1 MSEPDGRRGP
11 PEPADPTPDPFAA
24 RVAALVGA
32 ARVQLPGPATVRR
45 EVVPALSAAVGGV
58 PDGMAGA
65 VLAGVN
71 PAYGLY
77 AAMIGPLVGGLLAGS
92 QLMRV
97 TSTSASALAA
107 GEAIAPYGPDQRDG
121 ALFLLV
127 ALIGLVQLAAGLLRL
142 GRFTRFVSH
151 SVMVGFLTGIAV
163 LIVLG
168 QIGNFTGYAA
178 PGPGRF
184 MQAINTVRDL
194 ASVDLRSVAVGAL
207 ALLLMIVLPRT
218 PLRLF
223 AALIALIIPSALLLL
238 LGWDGVAVV
247 RDVGEIPRGLPTP
260 RLPDLGLLSLD
271 LLTLVFA
278 IAAVILVQGAGVAQ
292 SVRNPDGTAG
302 DASRDFVA
310 QGGANIAVG
319 LCQGVPVG
327 GSVNQTAFS
336 LLAGARTRWT
346 AIFSGLWMAGLLVV
360 APGLL
365 EYIAMPALAALLIVA
380 GIAIIKPEELRSIWR
395 TGAQSRIAIA
405 TTFLATLF
413 LPVQAAV
420 GIGAALSA
428 LFYLNAAATDV
439 ALVELYERP
448 DGRLAERAPPRQLP
462 SDAVT
467 VLDVYGSLFYAGART
482 LESRL
487 PSPRGATRPAVVM
500 RLRGRTAIGA
510 TLIDVLARYA
520 ADLEAAGGRLYLSG
534 VDEGVFAQLVR
545 TGKVRVDGP
554 VQVYPAT
561 DVVGESSRLALA
573 DARAWLERARAE
585 PAARPDDAKGRE
597 DVQ

>member
-1 MSEPDGRRGP
+1 MSEPDERRGP

-24 RVAALVGA
+24 RVSAAIGA
-32 ARVQLPGPATVRR
+32 ARGQLPAPATARR
-45 EVVPALSAAVGGV
+45 EVIPALSAAVGGV

-77 AAMIGPLVGGLLAGS
+77 AAMIGPFVGGLLASS

-97 TSTSASALAA
+97 TSTSASAVAA
-107 GEAIAPYGPDQRDG
+107 GQAIAGYSPETRDG

-127 ALIGLVQLAAGLLRL
+127 VLIGLLQLAAGLLRL

-168 QIGNFTGYAA
+168 QIGNLTGYAA
-178 PGPGRF
+178 PGNNKVA
-184 MQAINTVRDL
+184 QALNLVRDIQEIDPRTT
-194 ASVDLRSVAVGAL
+194 AIGVL
-207 ALLLMIVLPRT
+207 ALLLMLVLPRT
-218 PLRLF
+218 RLRLF
-223 AALIALIIPSALLLL
+223 AALIALVIPSALLLL
-238 LGWDGVAVV
+238 LGWDGAQVV

-260 RLPDLGLLSLD
+260 ALPDLSLLSLD
-271 LLTLVFA
+271 LLSLAFA

-292 SVRNPDGTAG
+292 GVRNPDGAPA
-302 DASRDFVA
+302 DASRDFLA
-310 QGGANIAVG
+310 QGAANVAVG
-319 LCQGVPVG
+319 LCRGVPVG

-336 LLAGARTRWT
+336 VLAGARTRWT
-346 AIFSGLWMAGLLVV
+346 AILSGVWMVAILVV

-380 GIAIIKPEELRSIWR
+380 GVAIIKPAELLSIWR
-395 TGAQSRIAIA
+395 VGWESRIAIA

-428 LFYLNAAATDV
+428 LFYLNASATDV
-439 ALVELYERP
+439 ALVEIYERP
-448 DGRLAERAPPRQLP
+448 DGRLAERKPPAQLP

-467 VLDVYGSLFYAGART
+467 VLDVYGNLFYAGART

-487 PSPRGATRPAVVM
+487 PSPRGATRPAVVL

-520 ADLEAAGGRLYLSG
+520 GDLAAAGGRLYLSG

-545 TGKVRVDGP
+545 TGKLRVDGP

-561 DVVGESSRLALA
+561 EVVGESSRLALA
-573 DARAWLERARAE
+573 DAHAWLARAEAE
-585 PAARPDDAKGRE
+585 PAARPDDEEGRE
-597 DVQ
+597 DVR